1 MKFRRSEKRKADS
14 GLDLTPVVDVMFQ
27 LVLFFVLSSTFVVQN
42 SISIQLPE
50 ATGTTMLEQKDLS
63 VTLARGE
70 GGPDG
75 KGPIYVD
82 QVAVASIAEL
92 ARVLSAAR
100 TERPD
105 IRVLIRADA
114 AVQTARLVEVLGVA
128 SSVGIERYGIAA
140 QPPHETE

>member
-1 MKFRRSEKRKADS
+1 MKFRRSEKRKADT

-114 AVQTARLVEVLGVA
+114 TVQTARFVEVLGVA

>member
-1 MKFRRSEKRKADS
+1 MKFRRSEKRKADT

-82 QVAVASIAEL
+82 QVPVASIAEL